1 MRVDHVKANK
11 GIGYIKFNNDTEMDL
26 IQESMS
32 RLKQQKLVYQTESND
47 ISELKKLEKFKKSKE
62 SVVEIPKQNRA
73 KIKGMRDKMKEKFK
87 KEKEDK
93 IKKAKPDDVI
103 IGDVED
109 TQEYKDMDKVLQG
122 AEPGSGLGEGIEVT
136 HRDMHVLANALNEH
150 ICDMEKDGLYKKTRR
165 NSDKYEK
172 LKQLLEN
179 AQEQK
184 ALFERSAS
192 TSPKPKGFGRL
203 RK

>member
-32 RLKQQKLVYQTESND
+32 RLIQKQQKLVDQTESND

-87 KEKEDK
+87 KEKEE
-93 IKKAKPDDVI
+93 KKP
-103 IGDVED
+103 
-109 TQEYKDMDKVLQG
+109 
-122 AEPGSGLGEGIEVT
+122 
-136 HRDMHVLANALNEH
+136 
-150 ICDMEKDGLYKKTRR
+150 
-165 NSDKYEK
+165 
-172 LKQLLEN
+172 
-179 AQEQK
+179 
-184 ALFERSAS
+184 
-192 TSPKPKGFGRL
+192 
-203 RK
+203 